1 MARSART
8 SSTSCCSHPR
18 WPYPF
23 WGSAMNWAAALV
35 GLSLTAL
42 LAASLPGKL
51 HPAAT
56 DEWRERDRAEAAAAE
71 RLDARGFR
79 FTATQALSVDG
90 LYRTLSF
97 GNPDCVGPLR
107 LVAVPING
115 EAAAM
120 LRAILGPEEGVF
132 YHYGGRAWPE
142 IPVVRAYL
150 TETALKMLRAL
161 GCSACAPSPL
171 LPALMGSASCL
182 AMAQR

>member
-1 MARSART
+1 
-8 SSTSCCSHPR
+8 
-18 WPYPF
+18 
-23 WGSAMNWAAALV
+23 MNWAAALV
-35 GLSLTAL
+35 GLSLAGL

-51 HPAAT
+51 QPAAT

-71 RLDARGFR
+71 RLDARGFQ
-79 FTATQALSVDG
+79 FIAAHALSVDG

-97 GNPDCVGPLR
+97 GNSDCIGPVR

-115 EAAAM
+115 EGTAM

-132 YHYGGRAWPE
+132 YYYGGRAWLE

-150 TETALKMLRAL
+150 TETGLKMLRAL
-161 GCSACAPSPL
+161 GWSVRAPAPF
-171 LPALMGSASCL
+171 LPALIGSETCL